1 MSKSD
6 WALRAAYA
14 ECRRL
19 ARKHYE
25 NFPVASYL
33 VPRQKRD
40 ALAAIYAFARSAD
53 DFADEYCVEEATA
66 SQRPRLDRLA
76 DWRRKLNACYAGH
89 PDHPVFVALADAARR
104 FDLSQ
109 EHFENLLRAF
119 ESDVLVSRHEN
130 LASLLNY
137 CSCSANPVGRLVL
150 ELFAPKERREAA
162 LFELS
167 DNICTALQ
175 LANFWQDVRVDLER
189 DRVYLPLEDLRR
201 FGLSLETVRAYLPQG
216 AQAPGENWK
225 NHGRDAHATPGE
237 SWKCFL
243 AFEIERTRELFLR
256 GSKLPDL
263 APPGLR
269 VQLRLTWLG
278 GMEILSKIEAV
289 EYDVFRR
296 RPALSRMDF
305 LKLYFRARGRRKLAS
320 EAATHRV
327 QLGGIADEP

>member
-1 MSKSD
+1 VLKSD
-6 WALRAAYA
+6 WTLRAAYA

-53 DFADEYCVEEATA
+53 DFADEYRVEDATA
-66 SQRPRLDRLA
+66 SQQPRLDRLA

-130 LASLLNY
+130 FASLLNY

-150 ELFAPKERREAA
+150 ELFTPKERREPA

-189 DRVYLPLEDLRR
+189 DRVYLPLDELQQ
-201 FGLSLETVRAYLPQG
+201 FGSSLEIVRTYLPKHG
-216 AQAPGENWK
+216 RASVAKPGENW
-225 NHGRDAHATPGE
+225 NR
-237 SWKCFL
+237 FL
-243 AFEIERTRELFLR
+243 DFQIQRTQALFMR
-256 GSKLPDL
+256 GMNLPEL
-263 APPGLR
+263 APRELR

-305 LKLYFRARGRRKLAS
+305 LKLYFRARGRHKLAS

-327 QLGGIADEP
+327 QLGGIANEP